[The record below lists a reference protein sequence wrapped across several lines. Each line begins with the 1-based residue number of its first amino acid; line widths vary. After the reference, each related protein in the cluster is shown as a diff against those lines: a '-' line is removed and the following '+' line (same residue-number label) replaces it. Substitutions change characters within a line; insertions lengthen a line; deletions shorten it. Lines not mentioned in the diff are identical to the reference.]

1 MIQQLLKFLTFRNVR
16 FRPISPLF
24 CFLGWSGNETIS
36 FRSFVSLRYCQQ
48 QKLVGVWEAR
58 PVQHLSFAVQISYC
72 KCQMLQRPRKETT
85 GREHIIIQMY
95 CIPAVVCGGIL
106 WHDSLPPPSP
116 SPLFP
121 YILSHYTTDLCV
133 LTLYYWL
140 LQAFC
145 TQHYIWS
152 SCCEM
157 FVEENTRIC

>member
-1 MIQQLLKFLTFRNVR
+1 MYTSAPL
-16 FRPISPLF
+16 PLF
-24 CFLGWSGNETIS
+24 FVFREGLGMRLSPS
-36 FRSFVSLRYCQQ
+36 VLLSSLRYCQQ

-58 PVQHLSFAVQISYC
+58 PVQHLSLAVQISYY

-106 WHDSLPPPSP
+106 WHDSLPPPPPSP
-116 SPLFP
+116 PPFPLFP

-140 LQAFC
+140 LQTFC
-145 TQHYIWS
+145 TKHYIWS

-157 FVEENTRIC
+157 SVEENTRIC